1 VPNPGTTFLVLVAGG
16 TGSRLGADMPKQFLP
31 IGGRPMILRA
41 LDPFLAACPRLHV
54 AVVVHPDWLDH
65 WASLWS
71 AEPGLSSSTSG
82 VHQSLISVPGG
93 ATRTASVRAGL
104 WALAGEHGD
113 RGELPMNALAAVHDA
128 ARPFVSVGLIQSLL
142 ADAAS
147 HGSAVPVVPVVD
159 SIRQLSGSDPGSTNT
174 PIDRA
179 TLRAVQTPQCFPFN
193 ALLSA
198 YTTLDASVEFSDDA
212 TLYEAQV
219 GPVHLSD
226 GEVSNLK
233 VTRSEDLRD

>member
-1 VPNPGTTFLVLVAGG
+1 
-16 TGSRLGADMPKQFLP
+16 
-31 IGGRPMILRA
+31 MILRA

-71 AEPGLSSSTSG
+71 AEPDLSSSATSG

-128 ARPFVSVGLIQSLL
+128 ARPFISVGLIQSIL

-159 SIRQLSGSDPGSTNT
+159 SIRQLSGSAPGSTNA

-198 YTTLDASVEFSDDA
+198 YMTLKASVEFSDDA
-212 TLYEAQV
+212 TLYEALV

-226 GEVSNLK
+226 GDTSNLK
-233 VTRSEDLRD
+233 VTRREDLSSI

>member
-1 VPNPGTTFLVLVAGG
+1 VPNPGTPFLVLVAGG
-16 TGSRLGADMPKQFLP
+16 TGSRFGADTPKQFLP

-93 ATRTASVRAGL
+93 ATRTDSVRAGL

-142 ADAAS
+142 TDAAS

-159 SIRQLSGSDPGSTNT
+159 SIRQLSGSAPGSTST
-174 PIDRA
+174 AIDRA

-226 GEVSNLK
+226 GEASNLK
-233 VTRSEDLRD
+233 VTRSVDLRD